1 MMTKTDFSRLARG
14 EKYILLCDLGKHLA
28 NRKHS
33 GFIVSLFEFEGF
45 YVEVWKRVGLD
56 YVDYIEVINDNS
68 ILEQYLDDL
77 DLGTDL
83 GLI

>member
-1 MMTKTDFSRLARG
+1 MTKTDFSGLNRS
-14 EKYILLCDLGKHLA
+14 EKFLLLRDLGKHLA

-56 YVDYIEVINDNS
+56 YVDYIEVVNDNS

-77 DLGTDL
+77 DLNSGL
-83 GLI
+83 GL

>member
-1 MMTKTDFSRLARG
+1 MMTKTDFSKLNSS
-14 EKYILLCDLGKHLA
+14 EKYILLRDLGKHLA

-56 YVDYIEVINDNS
+56 YMDYIEVINDNS
-68 ILEQYLDDL
+68 ILDQYLNDF

-83 GLI
+83 DI